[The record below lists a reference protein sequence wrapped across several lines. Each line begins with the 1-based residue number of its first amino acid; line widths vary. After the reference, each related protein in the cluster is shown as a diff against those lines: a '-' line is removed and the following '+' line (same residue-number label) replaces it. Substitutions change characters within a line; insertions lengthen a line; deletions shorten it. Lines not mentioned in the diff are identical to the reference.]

1 MNLLARAIQFA
12 ANAHAQQLDKGGN
25 PYILHPMRMM
35 MRLRTTDQEL
45 MAIAI
50 LHDTVEDCNVTYD
63 ELREIGMTERVVEGV
78 RRLTK
83 QPGVSYEQFIEQL
96 VGNRDALMVKR
107 EDLRDNSDLTRLKG
121 VSAKD
126 MSRMQRYA
134 HAFRRVEELLR
145 EIEW

>member
-1 MNLLARAIQFA
+1 MNILARAIQLA
-12 ANAHAQQLDKGGN
+12 ANNHAHQLDKGGN

-50 LHDTVEDCNVTYD
+50 LHDVVEDCGVTYD
-63 ELREIGMTERVVEGV
+63 DLREIGMTERVIEGV

-96 VGNRDALMVKR
+96 AGNRDALLVKR
-107 EDLRDNSDLTRLKG
+107 EDLRDNSDITRLKG
-121 VSAKD
+121 VSEKD
-126 MSRMQRYA
+126 VARMQRYA
-134 HAFRRVEELLR
+134 NAFRRVEALMR
-145 EIEW
+145 EMA